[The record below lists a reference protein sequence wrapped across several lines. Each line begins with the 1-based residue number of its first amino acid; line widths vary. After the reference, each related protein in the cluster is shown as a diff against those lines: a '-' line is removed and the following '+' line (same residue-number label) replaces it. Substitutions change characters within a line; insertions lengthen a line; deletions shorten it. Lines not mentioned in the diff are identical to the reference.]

1 MKPCKIC
8 NKPQSGGYI
17 ICAEC
22 AVEVNRMQAEIQ
34 QFREAAAEYGID
46 AQTMLTLAR
55 SQLATAKENAELR
68 EAQRWISVEERLPEH
83 NQDVIAITKAGNLSV
98 GQNIVTCTF
107 CKPRNEKQGLFYLP
121 YTMGRNLIVTHWQP
135 LPQPPQKG

>member
-55 SQLATAKENAELR
+55 SQITTAKENCELR
-68 EAQRWISVEERLPEH
+68 DENE
-83 NQDVIAITKAGNLSV
+83 NL
-98 GQNIVTCTF
+98 
-107 CKPRNEKQGLFYLP
+107 RNELCLKC
-121 YTMGRNLIVTHWQP
+121 GRYRTAHEGSCDGCRWR
-135 LPQPPQKG
+135 KKE